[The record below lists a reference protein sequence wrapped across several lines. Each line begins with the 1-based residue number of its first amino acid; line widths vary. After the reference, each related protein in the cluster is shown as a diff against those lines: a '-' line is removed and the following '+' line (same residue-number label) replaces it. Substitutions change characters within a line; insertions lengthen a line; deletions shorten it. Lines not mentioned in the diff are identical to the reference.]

1 MLETV
6 RNLGFAEIIRAG
18 RGTMM
23 KWEDDLVW
31 KPQETHRTLRRE
43 AFCVIL
49 G

>member
-6 RNLGFAEIIRAG
+6 RNLGFAEVIGAG

-23 KWEDDLVW
+23 KWEDDLAW
-31 KPQETHRTLRRE
+31 KPQEIYRILRRV
-43 AFCVIL
+43 AFCMIL